1 MVSKTE
7 EKIIISYINL
17 PNLVLVITQLQPM
30 NEFPSIHPNKP
41 PTEKGINFVI
51 VCKVV
56 TKIILLQAGI

>member
-1 MVSKTE
+1 MVYKTE
-7 EKIIISYINL
+7 GEKIISYFNL

-30 NEFPSIHPNKP
+30 NEFPSMHTNKP
-41 PTEKGINFVI
+41 PTEKGINFVL